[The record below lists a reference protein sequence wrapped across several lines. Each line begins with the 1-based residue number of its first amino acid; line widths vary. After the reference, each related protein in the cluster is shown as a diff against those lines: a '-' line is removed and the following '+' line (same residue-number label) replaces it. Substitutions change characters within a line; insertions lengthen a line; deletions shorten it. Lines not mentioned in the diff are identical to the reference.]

1 MTKTTRVMLAV
12 LAVCGTSAALAQSS
26 VTLYGR
32 VNTSIE
38 HQKLGNASATGLVS
52 NSSFIGFRG
61 TEDLGNGLKA
71 GFILESQFNSD
82 NGTGTADNGGVN
94 FTRQS
99 ELNLSGDFGLLRLG
113 TFDPYSY
120 SVTADA
126 ISMHNHD
133 TGPSADML
141 YSGVLWGGN
150 KIAYRTP
157 TFAGFDAEVQ
167 YQFGEK
173 ATLDDKDPNG
183 NITTPGAW
191 ENKGGWDLGVNYA
204 NGPLGLGFGYSEYK
218 KNATAAGLAANLSNE
233 KDSQFALRASYEL
246 GDLTLGAYYQQ
257 QKFKE
262 AGSSEKRNVY
272 RLAAKYVIGASELH
286 ANIGRADK
294 WKVNG
299 AKEGKAPTQWTLAY
313 NYNLSKRTKVYA
325 LYSSI
330 NNAQESEIG
339 SGSFNLSTQ
348 EDSYKFRTFG
358 VGIRHFF

>member
-71 GFILESQFNSD
+71 GFVLEAQFNSD
-82 NGTGTADNGGVN
+82 DGSGAGTNGALN
-94 FTRQS
+94 FERNS
-99 ELNLSGDFGLLRLG
+99 EVNLSGNFGMVRLG
-113 TFDPYSY
+113 SFDPYSY

-126 ISMHNHD
+126 VSMHNHD
-133 TGPSADML
+133 TGPTADAL
-141 YSGVLWGGN
+141 YSLAASKGN
-150 KIAYRTP
+150 VIAYRTP
-157 TFAGFDAEVQ
+157 TIAGFDAELQ
-167 YQFGEK
+167 YRFGEK
-173 ATLDDKDPNG
+173 AKKTFTSQGLPTITNG
-183 NITTPGAW
+183 QD
-191 ENKGGWDLGVNYA
+191 EGGWNLGANYA
-204 NGPLGLGFGYSEYK
+204 NGPLGLGFGYSTEKIKSLTTTDSGK
-218 KNATAAGLAANLSNE
+218 KQQYA
-233 KDSQFALRASYEL
+233 FRASYQIA
-246 GDLTLGAYYQQ
+246 DLTLAGYYQK
-257 QKFKE
+257 QKN
-262 AGSSEKRNVY
+262 SSTGTTAKRDVF
-272 RLAAKYVIGASELH
+272 RLAAMYVIGASELH

-339 SGSFNLSTQ
+339 SGSFDLSTQ